1 MSPVFLCLISEKAAA
16 CHVSGM
22 YISKK
27 SMHSDKIEKIFAA
40 SHAQDILSR
49 CPGFREK
56 SAAGTDIKSGTI
68 RIKRQAATMTAT
80 EGSKKLPV
88 YIVLDS
94 SAKETPAQ
102 FEELEQCF
110 FNIYNGILS
119 NSRIASRIEISLITY
134 GGEAYNPI
142 PLGPVTEV
150 TMPTLRQDYRPKAV
164 LGAALLKVSNMVKM
178 ELGSGYYSPV
188 VMILTNGAVTDKPF
202 YKRAINELSGCDF
215 TLLAFFTTAEVAG
228 TEKINLERLSENIF
242 QASDFSEAIC
252 GEYFEG
258 LLNK

>member
-1 MSPVFLCLISEKAAA
+1 
-16 CHVSGM
+16 
-22 YISKK
+22 
-27 SMHSDKIEKIFAA
+27 
-40 SHAQDILSR
+40 
-49 CPGFREK
+49 
-56 SAAGTDIKSGTI
+56 
-68 RIKRQAATMTAT
+68 MTAT

-228 TEKINLERLSENIF
+228 TEKINLERLS
-242 QASDFSEAIC
+242 
-252 GEYFEG
+252 GEYLPG
-258 LLNK
+258 VRLLRGHLRRVFRGTAEQVGRPEAPDSPFRLRPRKAQ